1 MAEPVISAK
10 LGKDKVLMFRVLT
23 AAARPE
29 AARLA
34 LQTEHSWNYSRTT
47 DLTPTKDG
55 AVAST
60 GGLEVG
66 LDIAAVSSDD
76 AVNTTLFNAVKAG
89 QKLEVWEVDLA
100 SSRKAV
106 AGDVQPGIELND
118 IIYDAKYA
126 QGYLESWAIPSTA
139 DGIEEFSTT
148 MNIDHK
154 PVKGVTKLSAT
165 QIVELETAFAFKA
178 ITANS

>member
-10 LGKDKVLMFRVLT
+10 LGKDKVLMFRVLGVT
-23 AAARPE
+23 PSAE

-34 LQTEHSWNYSRTT
+34 LQTEHSWNYSRST

-76 AVNTTLFNAVKAG
+76 AVNATLFGAVKAG
-89 QKLEVWEVDLA
+89 SKLEVWEVDLA
-100 SSRKAV
+100 SSRLAE
-106 AGDVQPGIELND
+106 AGDVTTGIAAGD
-118 IIYDAKYA
+118 TIYDAKYA
-126 QGYLESWAIPSTA
+126 QGYLESWAIPSVA